1 MKFDFKLLSPVQ
13 VRKKTHVAHTAQN
26 KLNISE
32 KNPHKNQKPKHL
44 KHQILIPCD

>member
-32 KNPHKNQKPKHL
+32 KNRTKTKTPQTPNTNPL
-44 KHQILIPCD
+44 